1 MEQGS
6 RMRRWIFALGVMGA
20 AVTFPGHAAA
30 PAGITLPHD
39 PNLVTLAT
47 LLKPADDQ
55 VDLAKAEVTVE
66 RMVDPRVNA
75 SATLKDLDAWADKV
89 RGRIP
94 PGASNMDKLIVL
106 NTTLYQPGPWND
118 NHPFSYDF
126 DDPLGNDIQNKLLS
140 TYLKTRKGN
149 CVSMPTLYVILGQK
163 IGLDMTLAV
172 APLHVFVKFHQD
184 DGTWLNVEATSGGT
198 KRDESYVAE
207 YHIQP
212 RALLTG
218 IYLRP
223 LSRKESVGTM
233 IGTLEEFYAHH
244 RAPEFQLGL
253 TELALGNNPKD
264 VTSLLMR
271 GTAYYKLLQTRYVS
285 RYTRLTDMTMD
296 QQADY
301 QMLSNNNQALFAKAE
316 RLGWR
321 EETPEEKAQYLQ
333 QIQTIK
339 SGQGG

>member
-1 MEQGS
+1 
-6 RMRRWIFALGVMGA
+6 MRRLFVTFGVMCALGA
-20 AVTFPGHAAA
+20 SLPSQAA
-30 PAGITLPHD
+30 PVAGLTLPKD
-39 PNLVTLAT
+39 PNLAVLTE
-47 LLKPADDQ
+47 LLKPADPQ
-55 VDLAKAEVTVE
+55 VDLAHAEVTIE
-66 RMVDPRVNA
+66 RMIDPTVNA
-75 SATLKDLDAWADKV
+75 TATLKELDAWADRV
-89 RGRIP
+89 RARIP

-118 NHPFSYDF
+118 QHPFSYDF
-126 DDPLGNDIQNKLLS
+126 NDPLGNNIQNKLLS

-163 IGLDMTLAV
+163 IGLDMTLAN

-207 YHIQP
+207 YKIQP

-233 IGTLEEFYAHH
+233 LDTLEEFYGHW
-244 RAPEFQLGL
+244 RTPEHQLGL
-253 TELALGNNPKD
+253 TELALNNNPKD

-271 GTAYYKLLQTRYVS
+271 GSAYYKLLQARYVT
-285 RYTRLTDMTMD
+285 RYTRMEELSPE
-296 QQADY
+296 QQADF
-301 QMLSNNNQALFAKAE
+301 QMLSRNNQLLFAKAE
-316 RLGWR
+316 RMGWR
-321 EETPEEKAQYLQ
+321 EESPEEKAQYLQ
-333 QIQTIK
+333 QIQSIK
-339 SGQGG
+339 AQQGG

>member
-1 MEQGS
+1 
-6 RMRRWIFALGVMGA
+6 MRRWIATFAMLWAIGA
-20 AVTFPGHAAA
+20 WLPGHAAA
-30 PAGITLPHD
+30 PVGIKLPHD
-39 PNLVTLAT
+39 PNLVILAS
-47 LLKPADDQ
+47 LLKPVDEQ
-55 VDLAKAEVTVE
+55 VDLAKAEVAVE
-66 RMVDPRVNA
+66 RMIDPRVNA
-75 SATLKDLDAWADKV
+75 SATLKELDAWADKV
-89 RGRIP
+89 RERIP
-94 PGASNMDKLIVL
+94 AGASSMDRLIVL

-118 NHPFSYDF
+118 NRPFAYDF
-126 DDPLGNDIQNKLLS
+126 DDPLGSDIQNKLLS

-172 APLHVFVKFHQD
+172 APLHVFVKFRQD

-198 KRDESYVAE
+198 RRDESYVAE

-223 LSRKESVGTM
+223 LSRKEDVGVM
-233 IGTLEEFYAHH
+233 IGTLEEFYAHN

-253 TELALGNNPKD
+253 TDVALGNNPKD
-264 VTSLLMR
+264 VTSLLVR
-271 GTAYYKLLQTRYVS
+271 GSAYYKVLQARYMS
-285 RYTRLTDMTMD
+285 RYTRVADMSVD
-296 QQADY
+296 QQEDY
-301 QMLSNNNQALFAKAE
+301 QVLSANNLALFAKAE

-321 EETPEEKAQYLQ
+321 EETPEEKAQYLR

-339 SGQGG
+339 EGQGG